1 MNDLHRAVRTLGPS
15 TTDKGKTQPRKGE
28 LAAQLDVVAGL
39 VEAGVPSRAYSV
51 SLGGFDT
58 HADERGTQQRL
69 LTELDGA
76 LTPFAQRLAKSDRGK
91 QATVL
96 VYSEFGRRVTA
107 NASQGT
113 DHGTAG
119 PVFVLG
125 SKVKGG
131 FHGAEPSL
139 TDLDDGDLKLTT
151 DFRDVYASLVEDVLG
166 TDAGQILPGHS
177 GRMDGLFA

>member
-1 MNDLHRAVRTLGPS
+1 M
-15 TTDKGKTQPRKGE
+15 
-28 LAAQLDVVAGL
+28 
-39 VEAGVPSRAYSV
+39 